1 MKHVRELG
9 EKDRKAQLELICEG
23 FPWNTPEAMK
33 ERFDLLA
40 AHSDSFGSFEDDVLA
55 SQIISTPYTIDFYG
69 TKDPMAGIGF
79 VATSHNYQHQ
89 HRIDDLMSYIF
100 EKLHKDGT
108 ILSYLAPFSYRFYR
122 RFGYET
128 IFDML
133 DFAILRTDLP
143 ADRST
148 FSFERMDWDAAK
160 DIVHKI
166 YEKTKNLDHGMMIRE
181 PWWEEYKFHLRKP
194 YEFMICYDRDTPI
207 GYMAFLRNEKELALF
222 EIEGSEDALKAMIGR
237 LREEDIDR
245 MTYTCTPQQNRL
257 YELLEDRSKDS
268 FVMIRQGMM
277 ARIMDVAAF
286 LEQYPF
292 AKKAEFALEILE
304 DQYAPW
310 NAGIYEVRHTKEMTK
325 VKKVFATSLPCAKM
339 DVQALVRLFFGNM
352 DPKGIVADEKVWKI
366 LRKCLRQDV
375 VNFSD
380 YF

>member
-1 MKHVRELG
+1 
-9 EKDRKAQLELICEG
+9 
-23 FPWNTPEAMK
+23 
-33 ERFDLLA
+33 
-40 AHSDSFGSFEDDVLA
+40 
-55 SQIISTPYTIDFYG
+55 
-69 TKDPMAGIGF
+69 
-79 VATSHNYQHQ
+79 
-89 HRIDDLMSYIF
+89 
-100 EKLHKDGT
+100 
-108 ILSYLAPFSYRFYR
+108 
-122 RFGYET
+122 
-128 IFDML
+128 
-133 DFAILRTDLP
+133 
-143 ADRST
+143 
-148 FSFERMDWDAAK
+148 
-160 DIVHKI
+160 
-166 YEKTKNLDHGMMIRE
+166 
-181 PWWEEYKFHLRKP
+181 
-194 YEFMICYDRDTPI
+194 
-207 GYMAFLRNEKELALF
+207 
-222 EIEGSEDALKAMIGR
+222 
-237 LREEDIDR
+237 
-245 MTYTCTPQQNRL
+245 CTPQQNRL

-277 ARIMDVAAF
+277 ARIVDVAAF